1 MTIWVVRS
9 NYSQNGYFGVYS
21 SALRA
26 RKAILHYLEHA
37 DDITAF
43 EEVDG
48 YCYTFTTN
56 KGEQFAIEILSDMI
70 DWEFVEGIIKED

>member
-1 MTIWVVRS
+1 MTVWVVRS

-26 RKAILHYLEHA
+26 RKAILHYLKHA

-43 EEVDG
+43 EETDG

-56 KGEQFAIEILSDMI
+56 KGEQFAIEILSDTI
-70 DWEFVEGIIKED
+70 DWEFVEGFIEDE

>member
-26 RKAILHYLEHA
+26 RKAIRHYLKHA
-37 DDITAF
+37 NDITTF
-43 EEVDG
+43 EETDG
-48 YCYTFTTN
+48 YCYTFTTD
-56 KGEQFAIEILSDMI
+56 KDEQFAMEILSDTV
-70 DWEFVEGIIKED
+70 DWEFVEGFIED